1 MGNRSKSLTLQLSL
15 RLIVLQIVIVLGL
28 IAALW
33 YALYR
38 SEITYTYIDE
48 DVSHTVVDALGR
60 DANGNLI
67 LRSDKAL
74 DRLMASAPGLWFAVA
89 DEKGHRLA
97 HGDAPAA
104 YRSLLASLPDLESS
118 EIHDNRA
125 PFALTVRIYATD
137 TPLGRVHVIVG
148 GVPLSGALLLFVKLT
163 AYLGWRMMLPL
174 GLLTLIVMPWLIR
187 RAMARVAEVAGQAQA
202 INIDER
208 GARLADRSVP
218 RELQPLVRAF
228 NAALERLNEGYDARD
243 RFLVGAAHEL
253 RAPIAIIEARLE
265 TLAPG
270 PDRTRLLTDVA
281 RLANLAEQL
290 LDLQRLGKD
299 VASLESLDLVAL
311 CREVT
316 ADVAPLVVGA
326 GYELALE
333 APEAPVS
340 VIGDRLSLSRV
351 LTNLIQNA
359 IAHGGGHGLIT
370 VDVVP
375 DGGFAVSDQGP
386 GIPAEER
393 LRIFEPFY
401 RVRPSSKGTGLGLHL
416 VQEIITRHGGRIDAV
431 EANGGGARFQVRLRR
446 AHGDAPAPLP
456 AVPSVLVSKSLEKT
470 T

>member
-1 MGNRSKSLTLQLSL
+1 VIDRNRSLTLQLSW
-15 RLIVLQIVIVLGL
+15 RLIWLQIAIVLGL
-28 IAALW
+28 IVALT
-33 YALYR
+33 YTLYNA
-38 SEITYTYIDE
+38 SVTYIDE
-48 DVSHTVVDALGR
+48 DVTRAVVDALER
-60 DANGNLI
+60 DGHGGLM
-67 LRSDKAL
+67 LRSDEAL
-74 DRLMASAPGLWFAVA
+74 DRLMASTPGLWFAVT
-89 DEKGHRLA
+89 DEQGHRLA
-97 HGDAPAA
+97 HGDVPVA
-104 YRSLLASLPDLESS
+104 YRPLVTSLPELEAS
-118 EIHDNRA
+118 EIHANSA
-125 PFALTVRIYATD
+125 PYVLTMRIYVAD
-137 TPLGRVHVIVG
+137 TPLGRIHVIAG
-148 GVPLSGALLLFVKLT
+148 GAPLSGPGVLFVKLI

-174 GLLTLIVMPWLIR
+174 GLLTLIVVPWLIR
-187 RAMARVAEVAGQAQA
+187 RAMAGVAEVAGQAQA

-208 GARLADRSVP
+208 GARLADGSVP

-243 RFLVGAAHEL
+243 RFLIGAAHEL

-299 VASLESLDLVAL
+299 VASLEPLDLITL

-316 ADVAPLVVGA
+316 ADVAPLVVDA
-326 GYELALE
+326 GYELALD
-333 APEAPVS
+333 APGIPVS
-340 VIGDRLSLSRV
+340 VIGDRQSLSRV

-359 IAHGGGHGLIT
+359 IAHGGGHGSIT
-370 VDVVP
+370 VDVVA

-386 GIPAEER
+386 GIPVEER
-393 LRIFEPFY
+393 VRIFEPFY

-446 AHGDAPAPLP
+446 AHSEVPVASRVVATEVAP
-456 AVPSVLVSKSLEKT
+456 T
-470 T
+470 N